1 MNFQESFQK
10 LPADVKT
17 AIYSVET
24 SRAIEQIA
32 DTHHLLIDKMGMLA
46 EEVGLVMLGATHP
59 KDFIRNLS
67 DKLGVD
73 RETAKKIAD
82 DVNQHIFAKVRE
94 SLRKLHGIT
103 EEKETAAA
111 PSAPPAMKETP
122 AETGK
127 PKPLEI
133 KPAPALS
140 WPASPIGPGT
150 DKPAGPKIFVPRVNG
165 LQKPQTP
172 SDLPVASMPLPM
184 VSRPPQSSPQPPK
197 QGSSPAQTL
206 PPASASAP
214 PPAGQPPAPSPA
226 KPGPAF
232 QDKIKDGVA
241 IESPELRKIERST
254 VDPYREPIE

>member
-1 MNFQESFQK
+1 
-10 LPADVKT
+10 
-17 AIYSVET
+17 
-24 SRAIEQIA
+24 
-32 DTHHLLIDKMGMLA
+32 
-46 EEVGLVMLGATHP
+46 MLGATHP

-67 DKLGVD
+67 DKLGVN

-82 DVNQHIFAKVRE
+82 DVNQQIFAKVRE

-103 EEKETAAA
+103 EEKEAAAA
-111 PSAPPAMKETP
+111 PSVPPAMKETP

-140 WPASPIGPGT
+140 WPASPIGPGA
-150 DKPAGPKIFVPRVNG
+150 DKPAGPKIFVPRVDG

-172 SDLPVASMPLPM
+172 QAISPAPQKHAAPSDLPVTSMPLPM
-184 VSRPPQSSPQPPK
+184 VSRPPQSPPQPPK
-197 QGSSPAQTL
+197 PVSPPPQTSSQ
-206 PPASASAP
+206 ASASAP
-214 PPAGQPPAPSPA
+214 PSAGQPPAPSPA